1 VQRSFFSKRSFA
13 ADGESTNLG
22 ETFAVLDI
30 EIESVFDHLHP
41 QEATSASEKNPQP
54 EFTTLA

>member
-13 ADGESTNLG
+13 ADGESSNLG

-30 EIESVFDHLHP
+30 EIESVFDHLYL